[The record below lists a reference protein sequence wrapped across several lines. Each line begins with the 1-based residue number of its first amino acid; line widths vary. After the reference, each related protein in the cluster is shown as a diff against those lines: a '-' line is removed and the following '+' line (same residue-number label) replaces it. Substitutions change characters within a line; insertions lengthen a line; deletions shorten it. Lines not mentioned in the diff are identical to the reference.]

1 MTERIDERK
10 RITPS
15 NSGAYFSVLVFC
27 ALVVSV
33 IFSLIVKY
41 YGLKN
46 DSYAYTIL
54 SYTLSPLSTVIMS
67 VIFITCLKLNV
78 KQSLKIKNAK
88 VRYYLL
94 ALLALVGCYMGLSSI
109 NGYFNEFI
117 QEVSGKEPQIPRILP
132 FSPLNYCLTVLT
144 VCILPSIA
152 EEAAFRGMIISGLD
166 DYNSIISAAIT
177 GFAFSL
183 FHMNPAQTPYQFVT
197 GFAFALL
204 SICSGSVY
212 PTIIVH
218 FLNNFITINLY
229 YFGVGFSVP
238 QSVSIIMTIIG
249 VMAFIAFVI
258 IAVFD
263 CKRKEIGNDAKAIK
277 NWIKFALPG
286 VIMCA
291 VVWTLGL
298 I

>member
-27 ALVVSV
+27 SLVVSV

-41 YGLKN
+41 CGLKN
-46 DSYAYTIL
+46 DGYAYLIL
-54 SYTLSPLSTVIMS
+54 SYTLNPLSTVIMT
-67 VIFITCLKLNV
+67 VIFITCLKLNAG
-78 KQSLKIKNAK
+78 QSLKIKNTKAK
-88 VRYYLL
+88 YYML

-117 QEVSGKEPQIPRILP
+117 QRVSGKEPQIPRILP
-132 FSPLNYCLTVLT
+132 FSSLNYCLTVLT
-144 VCILPSIA
+144 VCILPAIA
-152 EEAAFRGMIISGLD
+152 EEAAFRGMIVSGLD
-166 DYNSIISAAIT
+166 DYNPIISAAIT

-197 GFAFALL
+197 GFSFALL

>member
-1 MTERIDERK
+1 M
-10 RITPS
+10 
-15 NSGAYFSVLVFC
+15 
-27 ALVVSV
+27 
-33 IFSLIVKY
+33 
-41 YGLKN
+41 
-46 DSYAYTIL
+46 
-54 SYTLSPLSTVIMS
+54 
-67 VIFITCLKLNV
+67 
-78 KQSLKIKNAK
+78 
-88 VRYYLL
+88 
-94 ALLALVGCYMGLSSI
+94 
-109 NGYFNEFI
+109 
-117 QEVSGKEPQIPRILP
+117 
-132 FSPLNYCLTVLT
+132 
-144 VCILPSIA
+144 
-152 EEAAFRGMIISGLD
+152 
-166 DYNSIISAAIT
+166 
-177 GFAFSL
+177 
-183 FHMNPAQTPYQFVT
+183 
-197 GFAFALL
+197 
-204 SICSGSVY
+204 Y